1 MSLISLPT
9 SRLVE
14 MRIAVHGR
22 AMDAPSV
29 IGLSQHEFVEMA
41 CSVYSRIIA
50 DRGRRCG
57 VYSGAFAFAVRTSVV
72 VGPLAAERAEA
83 RPDAKAK
90 RRRGAPRLVAHS
102 DRRAPPHPQ
111 AHIVKSSVRKVP
123 LPGPLD
129 ALRRLIVDRLI
140 PHPLVLGAGAGV
152 AMCAIAG
159 EEGLELGESGL
170 VVRL

>member
-72 VGPLAAERAEA
+72 VGPLAGERAEA
-83 RPDAKAK
+83 RPDARRSRILTAGRRPT
-90 RRRGAPRLVAHS
+90 RRRTSSSRPCARCPCPAPWTRSGA
-102 DRRAPPHPQ
+102 
-111 AHIVKSSVRKVP
+111 
-123 LPGPLD
+123 
-129 ALRRLIVDRLI
+129 
-140 PHPLVLGAGAGV
+140 
-152 AMCAIAG
+152 
-159 EEGLELGESGL
+159 
-170 VVRL
+170 

>member
-22 AMDAPSV
+22 AIDAPSV
-29 IGLSQHEFVEMA
+29 IGLSQDEFVEMA

-72 VGPLAAERAEA
+72 VGPGRGA
-83 RPDAKAK
+83 RGGAPRREGEEAK
-90 RRRGAPRLVAHS
+90 RRAPTG
-102 DRRAPPHPQ
+102 RAF
-111 AHIVKSSVRKVP
+111 
-123 LPGPLD
+123 
-129 ALRRLIVDRLI
+129 
-140 PHPLVLGAGAGV
+140 
-152 AMCAIAG
+152 
-159 EEGLELGESGL
+159 
-170 VVRL
+170 